1 MYSRDLYRGWAQM
14 WRGLDTLSDVASIV
28 LKLHLALAGVFPH
41 DSNTGF
47 TLATTVSALL
57 L

>member
-1 MYSRDLYRGWAQM
+1 M